1 MNLSVRSSPGLPCSR
16 TPRPGPAAT
25 GASRL
30 LVLLALVVAG
40 HGVAWGDEL
49 PLYEL
54 GIGPAGIS
62 TPHYLGANQNHN
74 LLGPIPY
81 LVYRGE
87 HLRID
92 RSGVKT
98 FLVDEERFDLNISA
112 GASLPVD
119 SDDNRARRG
128 MDDLDLLLEIGPT
141 LRYTPWQSADGARQL
156 RLDLPLRGAFSADGL
171 DLDYQGL
178 ASSPGVTYFGA
189 LGEWR
194 WAASYAAL
202 FGDRRYHG
210 YVYDVEVADATAWR
224 PAYRASAGYTASRM
238 TLSATRHYRHW
249 YLGGYLRYH
258 SLHGAANDDSPLVRS
273 QGNLSAG
280 FLAIWFFK
288 QSEARVSRHPEV
300 GF

>member
-1 MNLSVRSSPGLPCSR
+1 MNRSVRPCPGLQWLGAP
-16 TPRPGPAAT
+16 PGGSAT
-25 GASRL
+25 RGARRL
-30 LVLLALVVAG
+30 LVLMALVVAG
-40 HGVAWGDEL
+40 QGAAGGEEL
-49 PLYEL
+49 PLYEI
-54 GIGPAGIS
+54 GVGPAGIS
-62 TPHYLGANQNHN
+62 TPHYLGADQNHN

-98 FLVDEERFDLNISA
+98 FLVDEERFDFNISA

-128 MDDLDLLLEIGPT
+128 MADLDLLLEIGPT

-156 RLDLPLRGAFSADGL
+156 RLDLPLRGACSSDGL
-171 DLDYQGL
+171 DVDYQGL
-178 ASSPGVTYFGA
+178 ASSPGVTYFST

-210 YVYDVEVADATAWR
+210 HVYDVDPAEATAWR
-224 PAYRASAGYTASRM
+224 PAYRASAGYTASRV

-258 SLHGAANDDSPLVRS
+258 SLHGAANDESPLVR
-273 QGNLSAG
+273 QRGNLSAG

-288 QSEARVSRHPEV
+288 QSETRVSRHPEA

>member
-1 MNLSVRSSPGLPCSR
+1 MNLSVRSSPVLPCSR

-98 FLVDEERFDLNISA
+98 LDRKSTRLN
-112 GASLPVD
+112 
-119 SDDNRARRG
+119 
-128 MDDLDLLLEIGPT
+128 
-141 LRYTPWQSADGARQL
+141 
-156 RLDLPLRGAFSADGL
+156 
-171 DLDYQGL
+171 
-178 ASSPGVTYFGA
+178 SSHVKI
-189 LGEWR
+189 
-194 WAASYAAL
+194 SYAVFCL
-202 FGDRRYHG
+202 
-210 YVYDVEVADATAWR
+210 
-224 PAYRASAGYTASRM
+224 
-238 TLSATRHYRHW
+238 
-249 YLGGYLRYH
+249 
-258 SLHGAANDDSPLVRS
+258 
-273 QGNLSAG
+273 
-280 FLAIWFFK
+280 
-288 QSEARVSRHPEV
+288 
-300 GF
+300 